1 MILVT
6 GATGYVGGGALRR
19 LAELGHPVA
28 AMARD
33 HAKAERNLPAGIPV
47 RIADYNDPSSLDRAF
62 AGIDRLLFIASDGDG
77 RDVMRHHAAVI
88 AAAAAAGIR
97 HVVFT
102 SIVDVEA
109 NSPFYY
115 VPVYRDAERRL
126 AESGLSHTILRCG
139 LYAEF
144 LLTHWL
150 TPGLSSGLLS
160 LPVGSARIAPV
171 ARDDVAEA
179 AAVAVTAPSASGK
192 VHQLT
197 GPASLSF
204 DEIADLA
211 SRVRDVALRYVAGA
225 PSDYLQRLWAEIPD
239 PWPHAFSTLCASI
252 AEGRYARVSPDI
264 DKLLGRPAEGL
275 ADFLRRMAPKA

>member
-1 MILVT
+1 
-6 GATGYVGGGALRR
+6 
-19 LAELGHPVA
+19 
-28 AMARD
+28 MARD

-47 RIADYNDPSSLDRAF
+47 RIADYEDRASLDRAF

-88 AAAAAAGIR
+88 AAAAAAGTG

-109 NSPFYY
+109 GSPFYY

-126 AESGLSHTILRCG
+126 AETGLSHTIVRCG

-144 LLTHWL
+144 LLAHWL
-150 TPGLSSGLLS
+150 TPALATGSLS

-179 AAVAVTAPSASGK
+179 AAAAIAAPVADGK
-192 VHQLT
+192 IYELT

-204 DEIADLA
+204 PEIADLA
-211 SRVRDVALRYVAGA
+211 SECCGVPLRNVAGA

-264 DKLLGRPAEGL
+264 EKLLGRPAEGL
-275 ADFLRRMAPKA
+275 VDFLRRTARKA